1 MRRDASTYIRANFR
15 PEDRLAVVLI
25 QQEGEEK
32 GRVEQK
38 FWSAAQAAAPKTQA
52 WLRYRNAHGWDVY
65 ASANPLR
72 PGARGRR
79 KQDVLEARWL
89 YLDADRDGDA
99 TLKRIDADAAA
110 GRIPQPTA
118 VVNTSPGRYQMLWR
132 IRGTETARAED
143 MLRRLAHHYGTDRAA
158 TDCARVLR
166 LPGFRSRKRD
176 AAVRLP
182 RYSQGPP
189 SSLEDFPG
197 GTPLRRA
204 AKAGTPRRRA
214 WTGPGPGSSCARD
227 ATRPRSRRSWRHGAP
242 TSPIRP
248 STPAGPSRM
257 RSGPWPQGPDACAE
271 AVRGAAPAIARLADR
286 AGAAGRLRRRAG
298 PLPGF

>member
-1 MRRDASTYIRANFR
+1 MRRDASAYIRANFQ
-15 PEDRLAVVLI
+15 PEDRLAVILI

-38 FWSAAQAAAPKTQA
+38 FWSAAMAAAPKTQA

-79 KQDVLEARWL
+79 KEDVLEARWL

-99 TLKRIDADAAA
+99 TLERIDRDAEE
-110 GRIPQPTA
+110 RTIPQPTA
-118 VVNTSPGRYQMLWR
+118 VVNTSPGRYQVLWR

-176 AAVRLP
+176 APVRLLCY
-182 RYSQGPP
+182 RQGPP
-189 SSLEDFPG
+189 SSLEGFPQDLPLPDESWADRTAEPGRTGSAGCRSMG
-197 GTPLRRA
+197 GDTSQSGQDWAWTREQLRRGRNA
-204 AKAGTPRRRA
+204 AEVRAELAARR
-214 WTGPGPGSSCARD
+214 PDKSNPD
-227 ATRPRSRRSWRHGAP
+227 QYATRTVDNAQRSLASEIGRSR
-242 TSPIRP
+242 
-248 STPAGPSRM
+248 
-257 RSGPWPQGPDACAE
+257 
-271 AVRGAAPAIARLADR
+271 
-286 AGAAGRLRRRAG
+286 
-298 PLPGF
+298 

>member
-1 MRRDASTYIRANFR
+1 MRRDASAYIRANFQ

-32 GRVEQK
+32 GRVVQK

-65 ASANPLR
+65 ASANPLK

-99 TLKRIDADAAA
+99 TLKRIDADATT

-118 VVNTSPGRYQMLWR
+118 VVNTSPGRYQVLWR

-176 AAVRLP
+176 AAVRLL

-189 SSLEDFPG
+189 SSLEDFPRNLPLPEASWPGRPAGLPRRDAVAARGQG
-197 GTPLRRA
+197 GDTSPSGMDWAWTREELRKGRNPAEVRTELAARRA
-204 AKAGTPRRRA
+204 DKSNPDQYASRTVGNAERSLA
-214 WTGPGPGSSCARD
+214 AEPGH
-227 ATRPRSRRSWRHGAP
+227 SR
-242 TSPIRP
+242 
-248 STPAGPSRM
+248 
-257 RSGPWPQGPDACAE
+257 
-271 AVRGAAPAIARLADR
+271 
-286 AGAAGRLRRRAG
+286 
-298 PLPGF
+298 

>member
-1 MRRDASTYIRANFR
+1 MRRDASAYIRANFQ

-32 GRVEQK
+32 GRVVQK
-38 FWSAAQAAAPKTQA
+38 FWSAAMAAAPKTQA

-79 KQDVLEARWL
+79 KEDVLEARWL

-99 TLKRIDADAAA
+99 TLERIDRDAEE
-110 GRIPQPTA
+110 GTIPQPTA
-118 VVNTSPGRYQMLWR
+118 VVNTSPGRYQVLWR
-132 IRGTETARAED
+132 IRGTDTARAED

-176 AAVRLP
+176 APVRLL
-182 RYSQGPP
+182 RYRQGP
-189 SSLEDFPG
+189 SSGLEDFPQDLPLPDDSWAARTIGPGRRDMAGPRVAG
-197 GTPLRRA
+197 GDTSQSGQDWAWTREQLRRGRNA
-204 AKAGTPRRRA
+204 AEVRAELAARRPDKSNPEQYASRTVDNA
-214 WTGPGPGSSCARD
+214 ERSLASEIG
-227 ATRPRSRRSWRHGAP
+227 RSR
-242 TSPIRP
+242 
-248 STPAGPSRM
+248 
-257 RSGPWPQGPDACAE
+257 
-271 AVRGAAPAIARLADR
+271 
-286 AGAAGRLRRRAG
+286 
-298 PLPGF
+298 

>member
-1 MRRDASTYIRANFR
+1 MRRDAAAYIRANFQ

-32 GRVEQK
+32 GKVAQK
-38 FWSAAQAAAPKTQA
+38 FWSAAMAAAPKTQA

-79 KQDVLEARWL
+79 KEDVLEARWL
-89 YLDADRDGDA
+89 YLDADREGDA
-99 TLKRIDADAAA
+99 TLRRIDEDAGE
-110 GRIPQPTA
+110 GRVPQPTA
-118 VVNTSPGRYQMLWR
+118 VVCTSPGRYQILWR

-176 AAVRLP
+176 APVRLL
-182 RYSQGPP
+182 RYQQGPP
-189 SSLEDFPG
+189 SGLEDFPEDLPVPDGMCANRTAGPHRRNPTDSSRTG
-197 GTPLRRA
+197 GDTSKSGLDWAWTREQLRRGRNA
-204 AKAGTPRRRA
+204 AEVQAELAARR
-214 WTGPGPGSSCARD
+214 PDKSDPDQYARRTVHN
-227 ATRPRSRRSWRHGAP
+227 AQRSLAAERERSR
-242 TSPIRP
+242 
-248 STPAGPSRM
+248 
-257 RSGPWPQGPDACAE
+257 
-271 AVRGAAPAIARLADR
+271 
-286 AGAAGRLRRRAG
+286 
-298 PLPGF
+298 

>member
-1 MRRDASTYIRANFR
+1 MRRDASAYIRANFQ

-32 GRVEQK
+32 GKVVQK
-38 FWSAAQAAAPKTQA
+38 FWSAAMAAAPKTQA

-65 ASANPLR
+65 ASANPLK

-79 KQDVLEARWL
+79 KEDVLEARWL
-89 YLDADRDGDA
+89 YLDADRKGDA
-99 TLKRIDADAAA
+99 TLKRVDEDAEA

-118 VVNTSPGRYQMLWR
+118 VVNTSPGRYQVLWR

-176 AAVRLP
+176 VPVRLL
-182 RYSQGPP
+182 RYRQGPP
-189 SSLEDFPG
+189 SSLEDFPQDLPVPDGSWPPRTGDPGRRSLSGFPGTG
-197 GTPLRRA
+197 GDTSKSGQDWAWTREQLRRGRNPAEVQAELA
-204 AKAGTPRRRA
+204 ARR
-214 WTGPGPGSSCARD
+214 PDKSNPDQYARRTVD
-227 ATRPRSRRSWRHGAP
+227 NAQRSLASENERSR
-242 TSPIRP
+242 
-248 STPAGPSRM
+248 
-257 RSGPWPQGPDACAE
+257 
-271 AVRGAAPAIARLADR
+271 
-286 AGAAGRLRRRAG
+286 
-298 PLPGF
+298 